1 MSDPQPKNRLS
12 QTCAHVVKST
22 WFQWLSISVIL
33 INAVSLGVST
43 YPELVSAGGFFL
55 AWIDAGA
62 LVFFTGEV
70 VIGLIAFGRKPWQY
84 FRHGWNVFDFI
95 VVVAA
100 YIPGLRENATLL
112 RLLRLARILKL
123 FQAFPNLRVIV
134 VGAAKSIPRSVGL
147 IAMTTVIIY
156 LWGMLGC
163 IMFGVADPERFGTID
178 RSALHLFQLM
188 LLDDVGNTIRSGIEI
203 SALTVPYYL
212 IFIFVGAFI
221 LFNILI
227 GVVLASME
235 EARRSGEEPPE
246 LGNGS
251 GLGPTTPQP
260 TSPTDS
266 PASSREMTLLLERT
280 AHLQDTVD
288 ALRRELRQ
296 STESPQED
304 EPDLIPTSGP
314 NRN

>member
-1 MSDPQPKNRLS
+1 M
-12 QTCAHVVKST
+12 KST

-33 INAVSLGVST
+33 INAISLGVST
-43 YPELVSAGGFFL
+43 YPDVVSTGGFL
-55 AWIDAGA
+55 LTWIDTSA

-70 VIGLIAFGRKPWQY
+70 VIGLIAFGRKPWNY
-84 FRHGWNVFDFI
+84 FKHGWNLFDFL
-95 VVVAA
+95 VVAA
-100 YIPGLRENATLL
+100 AFTPGLRENATLL

-123 FQAFPNLRVIV
+123 FQAFPNLRIIV

-163 IMFGVADPERFGTID
+163 IMFGAAAPEQFGTID

-188 LLDDVGNTIRSGIEI
+188 LLDDVGNTIRTGIEI
-203 SALTVPYYL
+203 SPLTVPYYL

-235 EARRSGEEPPE
+235 EARKSGEKPPE
-246 LGNGS
+246 ADANAAARPPS
-251 GLGPTTPQP
+251 TGPLLPTKRLSTTDS
-260 TSPTDS
+260 TSP
-266 PASSREMTLLLERT
+266 EMAVLLERT
-280 AHLQDTVD
+280 AQLQETVE
-288 ALRRELRQ
+288 ALRSVLAESSRRDEPREDDHPELEPARQ
-296 STESPQED
+296 SPS
-304 EPDLIPTSGP
+304 
-314 NRN
+314 

>member
-1 MSDPQPKNRLS
+1 MRDPRPKNRLS
-12 QTCAHVVKST
+12 QTCHHVVKST

-43 YPELVSAGGFFL
+43 YPELVSTGGFFL
-55 AWIDAGA
+55 AWIDTGA

-70 VIGLIAFGRKPWQY
+70 IIGLIAFGRKPWHY
-84 FRHGWNVFDFI
+84 FRHGWNIFDFI

-100 YIPGLRENATLL
+100 YMPGLRENATLL

-163 IMFGVADPERFGTID
+163 IMFGADDPERFGTID

-203 SALTVPYYL
+203 SPLTVPYYL

-246 LGNGS
+246 SDS
-251 GLGPTTPQP
+251 GPGAEPTAPRP
-260 TSPTDS
+260 TSPTNA
-266 PASSREMTLLLERT
+266 PASSPELRLLLERT
-280 AHLQDTVD
+280 AQLQDTVD
-288 ALRRELRQ
+288 SLRDELRQ
-296 STESPQED
+296 STKASPD
-304 EPDLIPTSGP
+304 EKPELIPTSSTKT
-314 NRN
+314 